1 MRREIGMVQLV
12 RVGVSSVVLAILA
25 APAWAEPPP
34 EDVELRYVA
43 PAECPP
49 RATVETQIRERAT
62 AVRFVDGA
70 SRVFDITVANSD
82 AGYTGTLVV
91 DGAEGKQLAAPRCD
105 DLVTA
110 LALVVAIAIDPQAAL
125 REPAPPPPP
134 PAPPPP
140 PLAPPPT
147 PPARAREARLEIATT
162 LGVGLGVT
170 PDPLV
175 QGSVELRAV
184 RGRVTIGI
192 AALGGRDSTTSDMA
206 TARFTWLAA
215 RPATCWTVVAGIG
228 ACAHAEIGVTRAEGA
243 DIIYAR
249 TLTRLWLAAGGHVAV
264 QWPTRGRVFGQL
276 ELGASVPVLRD
287 RYRFNP
293 GTELHATGA
302 VIGWAELGAGLRF

>member
-1 MRREIGMVQLV
+1 M
-12 RVGVSSVVLAILA
+12 RVGVSSVVLTILA
-25 APAWAEPPP
+25 TAPTWAEPPP

-43 PAECPP
+43 PGECPA
-49 RATVETQIRERAT
+49 RDAVEAQIRERAT
-62 AVRFVDGA
+62 AVRFVAGA
-70 SRVFDITVANSD
+70 SRVFDITVAVSD

-91 DGAEGKQLAAPRCD
+91 DGAEGKQLTAPRCD

-125 REPAPPPPP
+125 REPPPPPP
-134 PAPPPP
+134 PPVAPPPP
-140 PLAPPPT
+140 PLAPPPP
-147 PPARAREARLEIATT
+147 PPARVWEAQLEIATS
-162 LGVGLGVT
+162 LGIGLGVT

-175 QGSVELRAV
+175 AGSVELRAI
-184 RGRVTIGI
+184 RGRVAVGI

-215 RPATCWTVVAGIG
+215 RPAACWTVGGAIG
-228 ACAHAEIGVTRAEGA
+228 ACAHAEVGVTRAEGA

-249 TLTRLWLAAGGHVAV
+249 TLTRFWLAAGAHVAM
-264 QWPTRGRVFGQL
+264 QWPTRGRVFGRL
-276 ELGASVPVLRD
+276 ELGGSVPFLRD

-293 GTELHATGA
+293 GTEIHATGA